1 MKVLKEELILN
12 CTAQKLWSILS
23 DISRCDWVP
32 TINEITLDGEC
43 RIFEMEG
50 MGIVKEK
57 ILLNDDSKMMLQYSA
72 IETRTPIDH
81 HLATMHVTEIDEN
94 SCTLIWTTG
103 EFGGMGLEGAVKLGF
118 KKELE
123 AIQDPDEKEKLYE
136 KLVSNMYDA
145 GKAVEVAS
153 FLEIDAV
160 IDPADTRKVILKA
173 LSY

>member
-1 MKVLKEELILN
+1 MVLEL
-12 CTAQKLWSILS
+12 KRSW
-23 DISRCDWVP
+23 
-32 TINEITLDGEC
+32 E
-43 RIFEMEG
+43 
-50 MGIVKEK
+50 
-57 ILLNDDSKMMLQYSA
+57 
-72 IETRTPIDH
+72 
-81 HLATMHVTEIDEN
+81 
-94 SCTLIWTTG
+94 
-103 EFGGMGLEGAVKLGF
+103 AVC
-118 KKELE
+118 E